1 MNFRSGMLLLLLLQ
15 VLLFLCVSL
24 TALCASGGAKK
35 ENEQSAGATEHTHT
49 HTDVD
54 TCEQEKYILFYVYSN
69 FLEIPFHT
77 NCSKSSKA
85 VILFNE
91 FSKQSIEHEKRVC
104 VILAHDYT

>member
-1 MNFRSGMLLLLLLQ
+1 M
-15 VLLFLCVSL
+15 LLFLCVSL

-35 ENEQSAGATEHTHT
+35 ENEQSAGATEHI

-85 VILFNE
+85 VILLNE
-91 FSKQSIEHEKRVC
+91 FSDESIGYEKRVC
-104 VILAHDYT
+104 VILAHHCTR

>member
-1 MNFRSGMLLLLLLQ
+1 MLLLLLLQ

-49 HTDVD
+49 DVD

-85 VILFNE
+85 VILLNE
-91 FSKQSIEHEKRVC
+91 FSDESIEHQKRVC
-104 VILAHDYT
+104 VILAHD